1 VTADLAALRA
11 ALPSALVALDFDG
24 TLAPISPLPRD
35 ARPLGGVDQLL
46 RDVRATGATLAVVT
60 GRTVASLLQVGHFG
74 AIPGIVIY
82 GTHGAERWHAGHLRA
97 PAPPAGLGELRV
109 SLPGLLAS
117 VGPDLWLEDKGLSL
131 VIHARLTPDPDRI
144 LEVLRTPVGEAVA
157 AAGLGVRPGKEVLE
171 ICVPGLDKGAAIREL
186 LGDDPAAACYAG
198 DDLGDLPAIG
208 AVNAWAERTGRPALT
223 VAVSASGAGPV
234 AGQAAL
240 TVPDPQALLA
250 LLRQVLRVP
259 GPTMK
264 APS

>member
-1 VTADLAALRA
+1 VTVDLAALRA
-11 ALPSALVALDFDG
+11 ALPCGLVALDFDG

-46 RDVRATGATLAVVT
+46 RDVRASGATLAVIT
-60 GRTVASLLQVGHFG
+60 GRTVASLLRVSHFE
-74 AIPGIVIY
+74 AIPGVVIY

-97 PAPPAGLGELRV
+97 PPPPGGLAELRV
-109 SLPGLLAS
+109 SLPGLLDNA
-117 VGPDLWLEDKGLSL
+117 GPHLWLEDKGLSL
-131 VIHARLTPDPDRI
+131 VIHARLTPDPDRVLEI
-144 LEVLRTPVGEAVA
+144 LLTPVSEAAA

-171 ICVPGLDKGAAIREL
+171 ICIPGLDKGAAIREL
-186 LGDDPAAACYAG
+186 LSDDPAAACYAG

-234 AGQAAL
+234 AGQAGV
-240 TVPDPQALLA
+240 TVPDPQALLS
-250 LLRQVLRVP
+250 LLRQILRVP

-264 APS
+264 PPS